1 MEWAGDGTH
10 VQIESDR
17 RSERKLRSNAEP
29 RRPARAIRDGQRLVR
44 SQTELA
50 SVAVLEESTGE
61 GEDLLRAESDVEGLR
76 SEGAAVEGVEDR
88 LVAGFEREDR
98 TCGGEE
104 SGTEEGR

>member
-1 MEWAGDGTH
+1 
-10 VQIESDR
+10 
-17 RSERKLRSNAEP
+17 
-29 RRPARAIRDGQRLVR
+29 
-44 SQTELA
+44 
-50 SVAVLEESTGE
+50 
-61 GEDLLRAESDVEGLR
+61 LRAESDVEGLR